1 VRSWSIGD
9 VTVTQVIEFKSTM
22 AYDEQAPFIP
32 GATPEAV
39 RAVDWLIPHYAA
51 PDGRLIMSVHAL
63 LVATPS
69 LRIVVDTCVGND
81 KPRRMTRNQGLRTD
95 FLQRLAAAGW
105 TRESVDVVVCTHL
118 HIDHIGWNTMWEDG
132 RWTPT
137 FPRARYLIS
146 RREYEHWSADFEDEE
161 QVAGLADSVKPI
173 FDAGLASLVE
183 LDHRLCPEVRL
194 VPTTGH
200 TPGHVSVAIESR
212 GERAVITGDAIH
224 HPAQM
229 ARLDWSVRFDSDR
242 ALASATRAAL
252 LQEWASAPVLVIGTH
267 FPPPTAG
274 RVVRDG
280 EAYRF
285 DANRPDIAGE

>member
-1 VRSWSIGD
+1 LRSWSIGD
-9 VTVTQVIEFKSTM
+9 VAVTQVVEFKSTLV
-22 AYDEQAPFIP
+22 YEEHAPFIA
-32 GATPEAV
+32 GAAPDAV
-39 RAVDWLIPHYAA
+39 RAIEWLAPHYAT

-63 LVATPS
+63 LVETPN

-81 KPRRMTRNQGLRTD
+81 KPRRMTRNAALRTD

-105 TRESVDVVVCTHL
+105 TRESVDIVVCTHL
-118 HIDHIGWNTMWEDG
+118 HIDHIGWNTMWDG
-132 RWTPT
+132 DRWTPT

-146 RREYEHWSADFEDEE
+146 RREYEHWIADFEDDE
-161 QVAGLADSVKPI
+161 QVAGLADSVRPL
-173 FDAGLASLVE
+173 FEAGLTTLVE

-194 VPTTGH
+194 VPTLGH

-229 ARLDWSVRFDSDR
+229 ARLDWSVRFDSDQ
-242 ALASATRAAL
+242 ALARTTRHAL
-252 LQEWASAPVLVIGTH
+252 LSEWASGPILVIGTH
-267 FPPPTAG
+267 FPPPSAG

-280 EAYRF
+280 AAYRF
-285 DANRPDIAGE
+285 DAGPRTDADE